1 MTAREARTLH
11 RVLVA
16 NRGEIALRVNRACRD
31 AGLESVAIYAEQDAD
46 LPFVRAADHAVALG
60 GRAPARTYLDIGR
73 VLAAAAQAQADA
85 VHPGYGFLAE
95 NADFAQA
102 VLAAD
107 LVWVGPPPDVIRV
120 LGDKVSARALAAAAG
135 LRVLP
140 GTPRPVT
147 DPASIAAFAERHGFP
162 IAIKATHGGGGRG
175 MRVARDLASA
185 AELLASAMRES
196 AAAFG
201 HDGCFLE
208 SYVERA
214 RHVEAQVLAD
224 EYRHVAVIGSR
235 DCSVQ
240 RRFQKLIEEAPAPF
254 LSGEQRDDLAR
265 AAEAICRAAG
275 YVNAGTVEFLLSP
288 SGEITFMEVNTRL
301 QVEHTVTEETS
312 GIDLVRAQLLLA
324 AGQPLDAVPGVSA
337 YAASGGGD
345 RHSIQMRINSEDP
358 ATGFM
363 PTTGTLTAFLPS
375 AGPGVRVDAGVRVGS
390 QIGGQFDSLLA
401 KLVVT
406 GHSRTETI
414 ERARRALGEFE
425 IAGLPTTA
433 PFLAAVLNEPAF
445 AAPTAG
451 QFGVHTRW
459 VEEDLLPALNERPAG
474 GEPTADRPVA
484 VRIGTRWL
492 AVDVPGLTRAAS
504 GPLAAARRQAG
515 EARSRGDG
523 TDGAETLISPM
534 QGTVSRVTVAEGQRV
549 AVGQVL
555 ILVEAMKMENPVR
568 ASRAGLVTALRVAAG
583 DVVAQGAI
591 LCRVRTEDAE

>member
-1 MTAREARTLH
+1 
-11 RVLVA
+11 
-16 NRGEIALRVNRACRD
+16 
-31 AGLESVAIYAEQDAD
+31 
-46 LPFVRAADHAVALG
+46 
-60 GRAPARTYLDIGR
+60 
-73 VLAAAAQAQADA
+73 
-85 VHPGYGFLAE
+85 
-95 NADFAQA
+95 
-102 VLAAD
+102 
-107 LVWVGPPPDVIRV
+107 
-120 LGDKVSARALAAAAG
+120 
-135 LRVLP
+135 VLP
-140 GTPRPVT
+140 GTPKPVT

-175 MRVARDLASA
+175 MRVARDIASA

-214 RHVEAQVLAD
+214 RHVEVQVLAD
-224 EYRHVAVIGSR
+224 EYRQVAVIGSR

-254 LSGEQRDDLAR
+254 LSGQQREDLAR
-265 AAEAICRAAG
+265 AANAICQAVG

-288 SGEITFMEVNTRL
+288 SGEIVFLEVNARL

-312 GIDLVRAQLLLA
+312 GIDIVRAQLLLA

-337 YAASGGGD
+337 CAAGSGG
-345 RHSIQMRINSEDP
+345 RHSIQVRINSEDP
-358 ATGFM
+358 EAGFM
-363 PTTGTLTAFLPS
+363 PTTGTLTEFLPPT
-375 AGPGVRVDAGVRVGS
+375 GPGVRVDAGVRAGS
-390 QIGGQFDSLLA
+390 QISGQFDSLLA

-406 GHSRTETI
+406 GHSRTEAI

-433 PFLAAVLNEPAF
+433 PFLVAVLNEPVF
-445 AAPTAG
+445 AAATAG

-459 VEEDLLPALNERPAG
+459 VEEDYLAALNDRPAG
-474 GEPTADRPVA
+474 REAMADRTVA

-492 AVDVPGLTRAAS
+492 TVDVPGLTRAAD
-504 GPLAAARRQAG
+504 GPLAAARRQAL
-515 EARSRGDG
+515 EARSREHG
-523 TDGAETLISPM
+523 THGAETLISPM

-555 ILVEAMKMENPVR
+555 IHVEAMKMENPVT
-568 ASRAGLVTALRVAAG
+568 APRAGVVTALRVAAG
-583 DVVAQGAI
+583 DVVAEGTI
-591 LCRVRTEDAE
+591 LCRVMAEGAE